1 MPIAILFG
9 LVVMAILL
17 PTLMSATQQN
27 STIVLG
33 TVAAQQL
40 KQLTSAAQQ
49 YIQANFSAVL
59 GASSTTTPATITVPM
74 LIATGFL
81 PQGFQALNPYGQT
94 WQVEALQAPAGQIQA
109 LVMSIGGTPVPTRD
123 AARITAQAGAEGGIV
138 GGGTGTLSSPTCAA
152 GQACGAFGGWK
163 IATSGY
169 TGLGPGSLLGL
180 LAFNSAGQLN
190 QQYLYRVA
198 VPGQPQLNQMQTN
211 LDMGNNNIN
220 NAQNISASGQIHA
233 LGTSTAD
240 LPPGWGGGLTTWDL
254 HANATIGAGPSGQN
268 SQAYMNSAATGPL
281 GTGGVVVTQSPN
293 GSQYAY
299 MNANNGGA
307 SVVTNG
313 IVQGGYV
320 NSTGNVNAQN
330 ALTAGGGF
338 TAQSNGYTRVADTLT
353 VGSRVSLGTAFG
365 GANQGWG
372 CSPNGEI
379 AANANGSGQLMSCV
393 NGIWTNAQGSSFQY
407 VSWGGQGTWFNAGN
421 GNQYFSPYWYSS
433 NPTVVY
439 GVAYDSTCSSRAGRV
454 YVQWFNSSGASIW
467 GPMLLASGNWNGGP
481 DGGSGFNHAYPFAIP
496 VPSGSYMAFSTPD
509 TGGCGAAAGVFIY
522 GVGSG

>member
-17 PTLMSATQQN
+17 PTLLTATQQN

-33 TVAAQQL
+33 TVTSQQL

-109 LVMSIGGTPVPTRD
+109 LVMSTGGTPVPTRD

-138 GGGTGTLSSPTCAA
+138 GGGTGNLASPTCAA

-163 IATSGY
+163 ITTSGY

-198 VPGQPQLNQMQTN
+198 VPGQPQLNAMQTD
-211 LDMGNNNIN
+211 LSMTDQGGTPHNI
-220 NAQNISASGQIHA
+220 
-233 LGTSTAD
+233 T
-240 LPPGWGGGLTTWDL
+240 
-254 HANATIGAGPSGQN
+254 GAGNVQAQTAQLAGGWVNGKPGALQIGSSYYYGDASNAAVRTPGGFYIQNQTGSG
-268 SQAYMNSAATGPL
+268 AADISE
-281 GTGGVVVTQSPN
+281 VNNVW
-293 GSQYAY
+293 GS
-299 MNANNGGA
+299 GEL
-307 SVVTNG
+307 
-313 IVQGGYV
+313 QGGYV

-338 TAQSNGYTRVADTLT
+338 TAQSNGYTTVADTLT

-365 GANQGWG
+365 SANQGWG
-372 CSPNGEI
+372 CGPNGEI

-439 GVAYDSTCSSRAGRV
+439 GVAYDSTCSSGAGRV
-454 YVQWFNSSGASIW
+454 YVQWFNSSGANIW

-481 DGGSGFNHAYPFAIP
+481 DGGSGFNHAYPFALP

-509 TGGCGAAAGVFIY
+509 IGGCGAAVGVFIY

>member
-138 GGGTGTLSSPTCAA
+138 GGGTGTLSSPTCTA

-211 LDMGNNNIN
+211 LDMGNNSVN
-220 NAQNISASGQIHA
+220 
-233 LGTSTAD
+233 
-240 LPPGWGGGLTTWDL
+240 
-254 HANATIGAGPSGQN
+254 
-268 SQAYMNSAATGPL
+268 
-281 GTGGVVVTQSPN
+281 
-293 GSQYAY
+293 
-299 MNANNGGA
+299 NANNVTAAGQIAAGTLNVSGNGTVGGSVTMA
-307 SVVTNG
+307 NGRVVTWNQVPEGGVLQLQGANG
-313 IVQGGYV
+313 VNIFLESLNGTFRLVNNPWNAQLFSVDQNGNVAAAGSITTPSVVQGGYV
-320 NSTGNVNAQN
+320 NSTGNVNAQGSV
-330 ALTAGGGF
+330 TAG
-338 TAQSNGYTRVADTLT
+338 DT
-353 VGSRVSLGTAFG
+353 VQAGSRVVLGSAFG
-365 GANQGWG
+365 GANPGWG

-379 AANANGSGQLMSCV
+379 ATNPNGSGQLMTCINGLWQSAQGASQGLQQGQWCPSNQSC
-393 NGIWTNAQGSSFQY
+393 GAWRGPIPIYYGLPAGYAGLCWTNDPSNGGVASGPVF
-407 VSWGGQGTWFNAGN
+407 WGPAVGWF
-421 GNQYFSPYWYSS
+421 PVWYSAADS
-433 NPTVVY
+433 QPCATAVY
-439 GVAYDSTCSSRAGRV
+439 
-454 YVQWFNSSGASIW
+454 F
-467 GPMLLASGNWNGGP
+467 
-481 DGGSGFNHAYPFAIP
+481 
-496 VPSGSYMAFSTPD
+496 
-509 TGGCGAAAGVFIY
+509 
-522 GVGSG
+522 

>member
-17 PTLMSATQQN
+17 PTLMTATQQN
-27 STIVLG
+27 STIILG
-33 TVAAQQL
+33 TVASQQL
-40 KQLTSAAQQ
+40 KELTSAAQQ

-59 GASSTTTPATITVPM
+59 GASSTTTPVTITVPM
-74 LIATGFL
+74 LVATGFL

-109 LVMSIGGTPVPTRD
+109 LVMSTGGTPVPTRD

-138 GGGTGTLSSPTCAA
+138 GGGTGNLASPTCAA
-152 GQACGAFGGWK
+152 GHACGAFGGWR

-198 VPGQPQLNQMQTN
+198 VPGQPQLNAMQTDLSMTDQGGTPHN
-211 LDMGNNNIN
+211 ITGAGNVQAQTAQLAGGWVNGQPGALQIGSNYYYGDAT
-220 NAQNISASGQIHA
+220 NAAVR
-233 LGTSTAD
+233 T
-240 LPPGWGGGLTTWDL
+240 PGGLY
-254 HANATIGAGPSGQN
+254 IQN
-268 SQAYMNSAATGPL
+268 QNGSSAADISE
-281 GTGGVVVTQSPN
+281 VNNVW
-293 GSQYAY
+293 GS
-299 MNANNGGA
+299 GEL
-307 SVVTNG
+307 
-313 IVQGGYV
+313 QGSYV

-338 TAQSNGYTRVADTLT
+338 TAQSNGYATVADTLT

-372 CSPNGEI
+372 CGPNGEI

-421 GNQYFSPYWYSS
+421 GNQFFSPYWYSS

-454 YVQWFNSSGASIW
+454 YVQWFNGSGANIW

-481 DGGSGFNHAYPFAIP
+481 DGGSGFNHAYPFALP

-509 TGGCGAAAGVFIY
+509 TGGCGNAAGVFVY

>member
-17 PTLMSATQQN
+17 PTLMTTTQQN
-27 STIVLG
+27 STIILG
-33 TVAAQQL
+33 TVASQQL
-40 KQLTSAAQQ
+40 KELTSAAQQ
-49 YIQANFSAVL
+49 YIQTNFSAVL

-74 LIATGFL
+74 LISTGFL

-109 LVMSIGGTPVPTRD
+109 LVMSTGGTPVPTRD

-138 GGGTGTLSSPTCAA
+138 GGGTGNLASPTCAA

-198 VPGQPQLNQMQTN
+198 VPGQPQLNAMQTDLSMTDQGGTPHN
-211 LDMGNNNIN
+211 ITGANNVQAQTAQLAGGWVNGQPGALQIGSN
-220 NAQNISASGQIHA
+220 YYYGDATNAAVR
-233 LGTSTAD
+233 T
-240 LPPGWGGGLTTWDL
+240 PGGLY
-254 HANATIGAGPSGQN
+254 IQN
-268 SQAYMNSAATGPL
+268 Q
-281 GTGGVVVTQSPN
+281 N
-293 GSQYAY
+293 GSGA
-299 MNANNGGA
+299 ADISEVNNVWGSGEL
-307 SVVTNG
+307 
-313 IVQGGYV
+313 QGGYV

-338 TAQSNGYTRVADTLT
+338 TAQSNGYATVADTLT
-353 VGSRVSLGTAFG
+353 VGSRVELGTGFG
-365 GANQGWG
+365 SANQGWG
-372 CSPNGEI
+372 CGPNGEI

-439 GVAYDSTCSSRAGRV
+439 GVAYDSTCASRAGRV
-454 YVQWFNSSGASIW
+454 YVQWFNSSGANIW

-481 DGGSGFNHAYPFAIP
+481 DGGSGFNHAYPFALP

-509 TGGCGAAAGVFIY
+509 TGGCGNAAGVFIY

>member
-17 PTLMSATQQN
+17 PTLMTATQQN
-27 STIVLG
+27 STIILG
-33 TVAAQQL
+33 TVASQQL

-81 PQGFQALNPYGQT
+81 PQGFKALNPYGQT

-109 LVMSIGGTPVPTRD
+109 LVMSTGGTPVPTRD

-138 GGGTGTLSSPTCAA
+138 GGGTGTLASPTCAA

-163 IATSGY
+163 VATSGY

-198 VPGQPQLNQMQTN
+198 VPGQPQLNAMQTDLSMTDQGGTPHN
-211 LDMGNNNIN
+211 ITGAGNVQAQTAQLAGGWVNGQPGALQIGSNYYYGDAT
-220 NAQNISASGQIHA
+220 NAAVR
-233 LGTSTAD
+233 T
-240 LPPGWGGGLTTWDL
+240 PGGLY
-254 HANATIGAGPSGQN
+254 IQN
-268 SQAYMNSAATGPL
+268 QNGSSAADISE
-281 GTGGVVVTQSPN
+281 VNNVW
-293 GSQYAY
+293 GS
-299 MNANNGGA
+299 GEL
-307 SVVTNG
+307 
-313 IVQGGYV
+313 QGGYV

-338 TAQSNGYTRVADTLT
+338 TAQSNGYTTVADTLT
-353 VGSRVSLGTAFG
+353 VGSRVSLGTAWG

-372 CSPNGEI
+372 CGPNGEI

-421 GNQYFSPYWYSS
+421 GSQVFSPYWYSS

-439 GVAYDSTCSSRAGRV
+439 GVAYDSTCGSRPGRV
-454 YVQWFNSSGASIW
+454 YVQWFNSSGANIW

-481 DGGSGFNHAYPFAIP
+481 DGGSGFNHAYPFALP